1 MFATVI
7 SSLPH
12 CTSPNTQFFLLIFSD
27 NNLNTDSMSA
37 VDEIYNFSVVHETKL
52 YCLIRETLH
61 DFGYLNRR

>member
-1 MFATVI
+1 
-7 SSLPH
+7 
-12 CTSPNTQFFLLIFSD
+12 
-27 NNLNTDSMSA
+27 MSA